1 MLYWMSVYYNA
12 LIESLDSQYFKVI
25 VHLHRREIS
34 LIVWDFSLNIAN
46 YSYNNCRSNS
56 LQYREIT
63 ESPGNPPSVVVK

>member
-1 MLYWMSVYYNA
+1 MSVYYNA
-12 LIESLDSQYFKVI
+12 LIDSLDSQYFKV
-25 VHLHRREIS
+25 HLHHKEIS
-34 LIVWDFSLNIAN
+34 LNVWDFSLNIAN